1 MQLASGIHD
10 KPPLNDIGTY
20 IHKFAPLYYAGVRR
34 RRRPTLAPPPC
45 VARACNRASAPPVSA
60 AEEMVFAMLMAYK
73 QASGIKYI
81 ARLNDIGKYAAVGST
96 NSSVSAAVV
105 RAYDRRKVVA
115 SGICYILS
123 EYKFAIVCPSREI
136 LPPPACAGSSCTRP
150 CKRLANGAQGSI
162 RY

>member
-1 MQLASGIHD
+1 MS
-10 KPPLNDIGTY
+10 
-20 IHKFAPLYYAGVRR
+20 
-34 RRRPTLAPPPC
+34 
-45 VARACNRASAPPVSA
+45 S

-123 EYKFAIVCPSREI
+123 KFAN
-136 LPPPACAGSSCTRP
+136 LPLSAQAARFFFFAAA
-150 CKRLANGAQGSI
+150 RL
-162 RY
+162 RR